1 MKIQAIPVEFKEVEA
16 MRELYRQEQNCQ
28 IIHDSALSR
37 KLADAY
43 LILVE
48 GKIAGYGG
56 VWNRYEVGR
65 AMEFYLFPPYKRG
78 ASPIFREFLQASS
91 ATPMEA
97 QTNCPLLLMLLF
109 EFAKNIA
116 AENILFQDSKVT
128 NLVCPNGV
136 FRQSTNDEKSTIF
149 EHHSEP
155 VGDWIVESAGKI
167 VASGGFLCHY
177 NPPYGDIYM
186 EVQEESRRQGIGSY
200 LVQELKTACY
210 EAGKKPSA
218 RCNSDNVASRKT
230 LMRAGFEPC
239 ARLLTG
245 EIA

>member
-1 MKIQAIPVEFKEVEA
+1 MNIQAFQVEFNEVEA

-37 KLADAY
+37 KLADPY
-43 LILVE
+43 LILID

-56 VWNRYEVGR
+56 VWNRYDVGR
-65 AMEFYLFPPYKRG
+65 AMEFYLFPRYKRE
-78 ASPIFREFLQASS
+78 ASSIFKEFLQASS
-91 ATPMEA
+91 ATSMEA
-97 QTNCPLLLMLLF
+97 QTNCPLLLMLLC

-116 AENILFQDSKVT
+116 VENILFQDTKVT
-128 NLVCPNGV
+128 NLACPSGV
-136 FRQSTNDEKSTIF
+136 FRQSTEDEKSTIF

-155 VGDWIVESAGKI
+155 VGDWVVESDGKI
-167 VASGGFLCHY
+167 VASGGYLRHY

-186 EVQEESRRQGIGSY
+186 EVQEESRMRGIGSF
-200 LVQELKTACY
+200 LVQELKNVCY
-210 EAGKKPSA
+210 ESGKKPSA

-245 EIA
+245 DVA